1 MRIKTITVMLTLCA
15 FVALLAAADTYEID
29 RSHSS
34 VGFSVKH
41 MVISSVKGSFT
52 DFSGTIMYDEEEI
65 TNSSVSVTIKTG
77 SINTGDDRRD
87 GHLRSADFFDAE
99 NHPEITFVSKKVSK
113 RADGH
118 VVTGD
123 LTMRGVTK
131 EVEIPFIIT
140 GKITDPRGKTRIGV
154 EGKLTIDRQD
164 YGVSW
169 SRTMDAGGLVVSD
182 DVRIELLLEAVK
194 Q

>member
-1 MRIKTITVMLTLCA
+1 
-15 FVALLAAADTYEID
+15 
-29 RSHSS
+29 
-34 VGFSVKH
+34 